1 MKQDY
6 YENKILLKFLKIS
19 PNIKIEDDNMNNVLH
34 YIAEDGNLDLAN
46 EFLNLADEKGD
57 LDTIINKINSDGKT
71 PLHLAIINGNQELA
85 NLFIKKGALTSIV
98 DEKGQKISWIPE
110 QTGGRHSK
118 VYGKRYI

>member
-46 EFLNLADEKGD
+46 EFLNLAVLVSVPFGTGFFK
-57 LDTIINKINSDGKT
+57 S
-71 PLHLAIINGNQELA
+71 
-85 NLFIKKGALTSIV
+85 SIQSSTNTFV
-98 DEKGQKISWIPE
+98 FTFK
-110 QTGGRHSK
+110 
-118 VYGKRYI
+118 